1 VNVLVD
7 TSVWS
12 LVFRRRREHLSA
24 ADARLRLDVIELIKE
39 GRVRII
45 GPVRQE
51 LLSGI
56 RNERQY
62 TNLRE
67 RLRAFPDE
75 PLDTPDYEQATRVAN
90 ACSATGISGSSIDFL
105 ICAAA
110 LERKWQIFSSDIDF
124 RNYARA
130 VKLPLSSPA
139 ARYA

>member
-1 VNVLVD
+1 MNVLVD

-12 LVFRRRREHLSA
+12 LVLHRHREHRSA
-24 ADARLRLDVIELIKE
+24 ADARLRLEVTELVKE
-39 GRVRII
+39 GRVQII

-56 RNERQY
+56 RNQEQY

-75 PLDTPDYEQATRVAN
+75 PLETADYEQATRVAN
-90 ACSATGISGSSIDFL
+90 ACRATGISGSSIDFL

-130 VKLPLSSPA
+130 VKLPLYSPA
-139 ARYA
+139 AR

>member
-12 LVFRRRREHLSA
+12 LVFRRPKEHLSA
-24 ADARLRLDVIELIKE
+24 ADARLRLEVTELVKE
-39 GRVRII
+39 GRVQII

-56 RNERQY
+56 RNEQQY
-62 TNLRE
+62 TTLKE

-75 PLDTPDYEQATRVAN
+75 PLETTDYEQAARVAN
-90 ACSATGISGSSIDFL
+90 ACRAMGISGSSIDFL

-110 LERKWQIFSSDIDF
+110 LERRWQIFSSDIDF

-130 VKLPLSSPA
+130 VKLTLYSPA
-139 ARYA
+139 TR